1 MVRKR
6 GDSGQ
11 YVESIT
17 HDAVLGVFERVE
29 GPVIT
34 SADVAERLD
43 CSADAARRKLDEL
56 HESGRVDRRKT
67 AGRLVYWL
75 VDTDS
80 VTIDP
85 DDPLF
90 TDPPTFESGESDVSR
105 TVDEQLYGPVDA
117 ERDDAE

>member
-43 CSADAARRKLDEL
+43 CSADAARRKLD
-56 HESGRVDRRKT
+56 
-67 AGRLVYWL
+67 
-75 VDTDS
+75 
-80 VTIDP
+80 
-85 DDPLF
+85 
-90 TDPPTFESGESDVSR
+90 
-105 TVDEQLYGPVDA
+105 
-117 ERDDAE
+117 